1 MSKVVCSECVTEGY
15 LQDFLDFDDADE
27 CSYCQKERGVV
38 PLERLVDLCREAALS
53 SFEFVEQPRSVYLH
67 NHEPIGEHWTDVLR
81 RVLGCSDELI
91 NDLGEILWDG
101 WNDDDPYF
109 KEGASASIDMTHDW
123 REMELSLRD
132 QARFVNPVVT
142 RVLEQVF
149 GKVDQLSLRGSELA
163 IFMIG
168 PGQPLHT
175 FKRARVFSSDTSV
188 EEALLHPERSLGPPP
203 SGVGSAGRMN
213 AKGVS
218 VFYGAT
224 NDRTAIAEVRPPVGS
239 FVVTAAFQVT
249 RPLRLLNLGA
259 LNEMCPD
266 SRLSYFDPQR
276 VEQAKRSAFLASL
289 QNQLLKPVMPDMA
302 DHGYLIT
309 QAIADYLSMHPALNL
324 DGIYFPSIQLGKRDN
339 DAPGHNVILFN
350 KASGVHHTES
360 KYRADFASLWVTIDE
375 YEHFKPEIWVDRKKG
390 EQEPSW
396 WDEPPSV
403 PRLEPALALDREQIR
418 VHRIQ
423 WSDFG
428 TDEERVGYNA

>member
-1 MSKVVCSECVTEGY
+1 MSKVVCSECVTESY
-15 LQDFLDFDDADE
+15 LQDCLDFDGADE

-53 SFEFVEQPRSVYLH
+53 SFEFVEQPRSVYHH

-81 RVLGCSDELI
+81 RVLGCSAELI
-91 NDLGEILWDG
+91 NDIGEVLWG
-101 WNDDDPYF
+101 GSSDDDPYF
-109 KEGASASIDMTHDW
+109 KEGASASIDMTYEW
-123 REMELSLRD
+123 REMERSLRD
-132 QARFVNPVVT
+132 DARFVNPVVT

-149 GKVDQLSLRGSELA
+149 GKVDQLRLRDSGSA
-163 IFMIG
+163 IFTIG

-239 FVVTAAFQVT
+239 YVVTAAFKVT
-249 RPLRLLNLGA
+249 RPLQLLNLGA
-259 LNEMCPD
+259 LNETCPD

-289 QNQLLKPVMPDMA
+289 QNQLLKPVMPEMA

-309 QAIADYLSMHPALNL
+309 QAIADYLSMHPTLNL
-324 DGIYFPSIQLGKRDN
+324 DGIYFPSIQLGKRDS
-339 DAPGHNVILFN
+339 DVPGHNVILFN

-396 WDEPPSV
+396 WDEPRSV

-423 WSDFG
+423 WIDFG
-428 TDEERVGYNA
+428 TDEERVGYNS